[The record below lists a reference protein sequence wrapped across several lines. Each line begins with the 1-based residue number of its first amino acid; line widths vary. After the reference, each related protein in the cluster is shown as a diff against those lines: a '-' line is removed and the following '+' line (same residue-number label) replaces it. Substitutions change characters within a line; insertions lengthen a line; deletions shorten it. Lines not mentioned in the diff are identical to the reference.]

1 MRKNLIHI
9 IAVLTMLAGVSCN
22 ADAKLG
28 KLANQASPS
37 NDMEE
42 TEAAAPQATVSPTA
56 PKGKDS
62 SSYTVNGHTYTMQG
76 TLNIKTYDA
85 AASGKVTFTHV
96 PSNYAEFEEIYTQ
109 FLGKTPHGVAAMMPM
124 AMEMYGRNRAEGEKC
139 IRLIN
144 YPSNVNSVLSQL
156 KEKFGTNQYA
166 PAIDSYH
173 QRYLPAAMLEGATPT
188 NAYTPSYPYTVNM
201 KASVNTHK
209 DMQLYDGRVMYIYIM
224 GKGWDTEQR
233 SVEIVQTSD
242 SELFKIFNCPALYTQ
257 CKNIKG
263 TWEGLK

>member
-1 MRKNLIHI
+1 MGNLFQTLLSGISSKGSSPLQDI
-9 IAVLTMLAGVSCN
+9 IDKGKEALENVTKEAEKMGMEKGLDALTKVA
-22 ADAKLG
+22 
-28 KLANQASPS
+28 
-37 NDMEE
+37 
-42 TEAAAPQATVSPTA
+42 
-56 PKGKDS
+56 GKDS
-62 SSYTVNGHTYTMQG
+62 SFNANGHTYTQKG
-76 TLNIKTYDA
+76 TLSIQMYNPA
-85 AASGKVTFTHV
+85 ATGLVTFTNV
-96 PSNYAEFEEIYTQ
+96 PSNYAEFEQVYTE
-109 FLGKTPHGVAAMMPM
+109 FLGKTPYGTAAMMPM
-124 AMEMYGRNRAEGEKC
+124 AMAIYGRDRAEGEKC

-166 PAIDSYH
+166 PANDSYH